1 MSNDEIEID
10 IGDFDESSSRAWGAS
25 DEPTAAITD
34 AVAAETDRAANE
46 LPPLNEYV
54 EADALNA
61 LLTRSGRG
69 TDVQVSFTYEHVRV
83 TVDSSGYLF
92 VQARE

>member
-1 MSNDEIEID
+1 MSNDEIETD
-10 IGDFDESSSRAWGAS
+10 IGDFDESSSGGWGATN
-25 DEPTAAITD
+25 EPTAAITD
-34 AVAAETDRAANE
+34 AVAVETNRAANE

-61 LLTRSGRG
+61 LLCRDGFD
-69 TDVQVSFTYEHVRV
+69 TDVQVSFTYEQIRV

-92 VQARE
+92 VQTRE